1 MVIHQDNL
9 AFSVLNDN
17 EVKVL
22 HLYPRTSEVTRLVI
36 PPHVQGYR
44 VSVIAKKAFYECT
57 KLRRVD
63 LPPFLRSIEDEA
75 FGLCEKLGDLESPR
89 FSKSKLEEINLP
101 DSITHI
107 GKGAFEGTLAL
118 QKVVLPHN
126 LAMLPEAL
134 FYDSAVSDV
143 TLPDNITE
151 IPTACFYDCR
161 NLRRIVLPA
170 SVTKVA
176 KDAFHYCTN
185 LEEVVA
191 PQAIDHIEMFDGEK
205 KYELKVK
212 NY

>member
-57 KLRRVD
+57 KLRRVE
-63 LPPFLRSIEDEA
+63 LPPFLRSIEDEC
-75 FGLCEKLGDLESPR
+75 FGLCD
-89 FSKSKLEEINLP
+89 KLEAINLS

-118 QKVVLPHN
+118 KKVVLPRK
-126 LAMLPEAL
+126 LATLPEAL
-134 FYDSAVSDV
+134 FYDSAVREV
-143 TLPDNITE
+143 TLPDNINE
-151 IPTACFYDCR
+151 IPAACFYDCR

-170 SVTKVA
+170 GVA
-176 KDAFHYCTN
+176 HVAHDAFHYCVN
-185 LEEVVA
+185 LAEVVA
-191 PQAIDHIEMFDGEK
+191 PEAIDHIDMFDGEK
-205 KYELKVK
+205 EWQLEPLKR
-212 NY
+212 

>member
-1 MVIHQDNL
+1 MTIKNISIMVIHQDNL
-9 AFSVLNDN
+9 AFSVINDN

-57 KLRRVD
+57 KLRRVT
-63 LPPFLRSIEDEA
+63 LPSSLRSIEAEC
-75 FGLCEKLGDLESPR
+75 FGLC
-89 FSKSKLEEINLP
+89 SKLEEINLP

-118 QKVVLPHN
+118 KKVSLPRN
-126 LAMLPEAL
+126 LATLPEAL
-134 FYDSAVSDV
+134 FYDSAVSEV
-143 TLPDNITE
+143 TLPENITE

-170 SVTKVA
+170 SVNRVA
-176 KDAFHYCTN
+176 KDAFHYCVN
-185 LEEVVA
+185 LNVIVA
-191 PQAIDHIEMFDGEK
+191 PETIDHVDIFDGEK
-205 KYELKVK
+205 ECVIRTT
-212 NY
+212 NA